1 MQRTLFLMNKENAQN
16 KENTRVYKQALSDKY
31 DVITMETGAQMMEL
45 LEEKR
50 PDVILMDS
58 NLLDEEDGYKAIV
71 QIRSDQLTALIPV
84 ILIASA
90 KDAEIALGRFPVGA
104 VDWVSKPVVP
114 YLLLNRIEINLF
126 LESRIEDLSVQISN
140 LSQMMDKQILDKIK
154 LHVSF
159 RKYLDPK
166 LAENFFTGVTN
177 LSESVGERRHI
188 AVLFADVRGF
198 TALAESLKD
207 TPEVVVEILNE
218 YLELATK
225 AVFDNGGSIDKFA
238 GDSAMALFNGFVPQD
253 DYIYRAACAALDMV
267 KKTGALAASVKER
280 VGMDLFFGVG
290 IHCGEAIVG
299 NLGPTFRKD
308 YTAIGDTVN
317 VASRLESRAGPSQ
330 ILISREI
337 HEALLGRVKSK
348 FVGNMPF
355 KGKRKPIEV
364 FILEG

>member
-1 MQRTLFLMNKENAQN
+1 MQKKTLFLMSKENI
-16 KENTRVYKQALSDKY
+16 EVYKQALGSTY
-31 DVITMETGAQMMEL
+31 DVLTMETGVQMMEMI
-45 LEEKR
+45 EEKR

-58 NLLDEEDGYKAIV
+58 NLLDEDDGYKAIV
-71 QIRSDQLTALIPV
+71 QIRSDQLTALIPI

-90 KDAEIALGRFPVGA
+90 RDAEIALGRFPPGA

-126 LESRIEDLSVQISN
+126 LENRIEDLSVQINN

-198 TALAESLKD
+198 TSMAETLKG
-207 TPEVVVEILNE
+207 TPEVVVEILSQ
-218 YLELATK
+218 YLELVTK
-225 AVFDNGGSIDKFA
+225 SVFDNGGSIDKFA
-238 GDSAMALFNGFVPQD
+238 GDSAMALFNGFVLQE
-253 DYIYRAACAALDMV
+253 DYIYRAACAAMDVVL
-267 KKTGALAASVKER
+267 KTGDLRASVKER
-280 VGMDLFFGVG
+280 SGMDLSFGIG

-299 NLGPTFRKD
+299 NLGPSFRKD

-317 VASRLESRAGPSQ
+317 VASRLESQARPSQ
-330 ILISREI
+330 ILISKDMND
-337 HEALLGRVKSK
+337 ALEGRIKSK
-348 FVGNMPF
+348 FIGDMPL
-355 KGKRKPIEV
+355 KGKSELIKV
-364 FILEG
+364 FELEGIKA